1 MHRTMFFAAIMAL
14 AAPAAAATMQQPAE
28 PPTDQTEAPP
38 AAETEAPPAGG
49 DFASFDTDQNGSLNQ
64 AEFSAWASA
73 QGASAEAASAVFT
86 QADSDGNGE
95 ISASEL
101 ATVTSKPQ

>member
-1 MHRTMFFAAIMAL
+1 MHRTMFFAAVLAL
-14 AAPAAAATMQQPAE
+14 ATPAAAATMQQPTE
-28 PPTDQTEAPP
+28 PPAGQ
-38 AAETEAPPAGG
+38 TEAPPAGG
-49 DFASFDTDQNGSLNQ
+49 DFASFDADGNGSLNQ

-73 QGASAEAASAVFT
+73 QGASAEAASAAFT

-101 ATVTSKPQ
+101 AAVVSSPQ